1 MAIPQDTSRRLAAAS
16 VHVFTG
22 LGTVTALLAAIAIVN
37 EQWELMFA
45 WLGLALFIDG
55 VDGTLARKTE
65 VSIRIPEFS
74 GERLDWIIDYL
85 TYVFLPAFALIQAGY
100 LPGLWGGFLA
110 SIMML
115 TSLYHFCDLG
125 NKSDDGNFVGF
136 PAIWNIIAF
145 YIFIFTPGVALTSAV
160 ILVLSA
166 LTFVPLKWVH
176 PVRAKWARTL
186 TLAVTVIASL
196 VAVYAIWIGF
206 PAMWWIKAILG
217 VSAIYLMG
225 LSLAFGMAR

>member
-1 MAIPQDTSRRLAAAS
+1 MAMTGDTPGRIAAAS
-16 VHVFTG
+16 VHVFTA

-37 EQWELMFA
+37 ENWQAMFA

-55 VDGTLARKTE
+55 VDGTLARRTE
-65 VSIRIPEFS
+65 VKVRIPDFS

-100 LPGLWGGFLA
+100 LPGLWGILLA
-110 SIMML
+110 AIMMI

-145 YIFIFTPGVALTSAV
+145 YVFVFEPGLVVTSLA
-160 ILVLSA
+160 ILGLSA

-176 PVRAKWARTL
+176 PVRARWARPVTL
-186 TLAVTVIASL
+186 TVTVVACLAAIL
-196 VAVYAIWIGF
+196 VMFQGF
-206 PAMWWIKAILG
+206 PAATWLQWILALG
-217 VSAIYLMG
+217 AVYLVG
-225 LSLAFGMAR
+225 VSLAFGMAR